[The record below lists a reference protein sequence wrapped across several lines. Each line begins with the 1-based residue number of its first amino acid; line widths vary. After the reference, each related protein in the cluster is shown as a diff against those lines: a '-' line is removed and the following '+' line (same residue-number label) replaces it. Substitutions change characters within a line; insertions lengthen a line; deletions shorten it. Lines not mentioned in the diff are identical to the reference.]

1 MRIMIHLFVGLSSE
15 SFLFFFIAGLMLYA
29 QTDSTIQVITA
40 HEDAIPDTIVMNAD
54 TPGNFVKNE
63 ASDAALDK
71 QSPDSQQIADLFDS
85 LLVDNPDFYKEEY
98 KLLKNRPE
106 ACFDTLIQF
115 FRHEPDK
122 DLAFRALAVA
132 SFTGN
137 LSHIKVMHEILQ
149 NLPEADQTEFRLI
162 INACR
167 INMRE
172 TIKDT
177 YYHHGS
183 VVYAIEAI
191 NLNETGFYAMLYSYR
206 SMKKEFR
213 EYMKEEAGKFTA
225 ESFVNLA
232 IAAVEFAIW
241 RDKTIERYNN
251 DVKLAIP
258 DIESIFHLNNTD
270 TKGKRYY
277 YQKLLFYLLHAIS
290 KVNNQGLIPNI
301 QRQFRNSLNEEEL
314 NVALYSGWGNIGKD
328 AVPSIIESIQD
339 KKLSKYARKALFS
352 IHDEKVIPVLIQYL
366 THKDENVVTA
376 IVQYFGEN
384 NVTQAIPA
392 LMETLSYD
400 HYKVLL
406 ATIQVLGDMNAT
418 QAIPALEPLKKHRIF
433 KVRDAAKVT
442 IKQLEKQ

>member
-1 MRIMIHLFVGLSSE
+1 MFNHENNDSSVRRIIIRIIFIL
-15 SFLFFFIAGLMLYA
+15 FIAGLMLYA

-172 TIKDT
+172 TTGYPPKN
-177 YYHHGS
+177 HSKHN
-183 VVYAIEAI
+183 AIC
-191 NLNETGFYAMLYSYR
+191 
-206 SMKKEFR
+206 
-213 EYMKEEAGKFTA
+213 AG
-225 ESFVNLA
+225 L
-232 IAAVEFAIW
+232 
-241 RDKTIERYNN
+241 
-251 DVKLAIP
+251 
-258 DIESIFHLNNTD
+258 
-270 TKGKRYY
+270 
-277 YQKLLFYLLHAIS
+277 
-290 KVNNQGLIPNI
+290 
-301 QRQFRNSLNEEEL
+301 
-314 NVALYSGWGNIGKD
+314 
-328 AVPSIIESIQD
+328 
-339 KKLSKYARKALFS
+339 
-352 IHDEKVIPVLIQYL
+352 
-366 THKDENVVTA
+366 
-376 IVQYFGEN
+376 
-384 NVTQAIPA
+384 
-392 LMETLSYD
+392 
-400 HYKVLL
+400 
-406 ATIQVLGDMNAT
+406 
-418 QAIPALEPLKKHRIF
+418 
-433 KVRDAAKVT
+433 
-442 IKQLEKQ
+442 